1 MIVFNSFLIFL
12 IGIILGS
19 FANVCIYRLPKNKQV
34 ITGRSFCPKCKKKI
48 KWYDNLPL
56 ISFLILKMKCRNCN
70 KIISPRY
77 LIVELI
83 SGIIFLLIFLS
94 FNNPSVI
101 IFLSILSLILIMI
114 FFIDLEN
121 FIIPDILN
129 FSIMFLAILK
139 NFLPNFNTSFI
150 QEINQSI
157 IGGIVGYLCIWT
169 ISTFHF

>member
-1 MIVFNSFLIFL
+1 M
-12 IGIILGS
+12 
-19 FANVCIYRLPKNKQV
+19 PKNKQV

-83 SGIIFLLIFLS
+83 TGITFLLIFLS
-94 FNNPSVI
+94 FNNLSAI

-129 FSIMFLAILK
+129 FSIMFLALLK
-139 NFLPNFNTSFI
+139 NLLPNFNTSFS

-157 IGGIVGYLCIWT
+157 IAGIVGYLCIWT
-169 ISTFHF
+169 IIFLYKLINKIDGMGLGDATLVSVIGLLF

>member
-1 MIVFNSFLIFL
+1 MILFNSFLIFL

-83 SGIIFLLIFLS
+83 TGITFLLIFLS
-94 FNNPSVI
+94 FNNLSAI

-114 FFIDLEN
+114 FFLYPNHPSQTDVSVTL
-121 FIIPDILN
+121 
-129 FSIMFLAILK
+129 LAG
-139 NFLPNFNTSFI
+139 LPK
-150 QEINQSI
+150 
-157 IGGIVGYLCIWT
+157 GL
-169 ISTFHF
+169 